1 MSLHTPLNPSKSI
14 AESSR
19 AGQLG
24 HPARATAPA
33 GSVAAAPRRAGQW
46 TGVPIPMTK
55 RSFGFLKADQS
66 VDFAAL
72 DFRVASSEAHVVLCT
87 VPLHSLEYHF

>member
-46 TGVPIPMTK
+46 TGVQ

-72 DFRVASSEAHVVLCT
+72 DFRVASSEAHVVLYT